1 MFALRIGLLI
11 FVCAVGQLA
20 VVFPLAAEESAA
32 PAPNFSPEE
41 QKSRQAILSSADWT
55 EAFGKFDNWL
65 SVQTTYNAAEVA
77 KMKRELAAQIEVM
90 PAKEMPAFLYQMQ
103 RRLDVLLSPEV
114 SAVRAWADG
123 LYTAKGKQ
131 KLLEEYHI
139 TDPISMSAEQLSAA
153 LEQFAL
159 DRQSEG
165 AAQAAFQ
172 KAQTTQSE
180 AVIRNEQQQASAAR
194 AAPKQASSFPTPSIP
209 NRNARPQQ
217 YEAPYNPVR
226 YTIGPWGGVWV
237 GH

>member
-11 FVCAVGQLA
+11 ILCGVGQWA
-20 VVFPLAAEESAA
+20 VLLPLSAEESAA

-41 QKSRQAILSSADWT
+41 QKSRQAILSSAEWT
-55 EAFGKFDNWL
+55 EALGKFDNWL
-65 SVQTTYNAAEVA
+65 SVQTTYNAAEVS

-90 PAKEMPAFLYQMQ
+90 PAKEMPEFLYQMQ
-103 RRLDVLLSPEV
+103 RRLNVLLSPEV
-114 SAVRAWADG
+114 SAVRTWADG
-123 LYTAKGKQ
+123 LYTPKGKQ

-159 DRQSEG
+159 DRQAG
-165 AAQAAFQ
+165 AESQAAFQ
-172 KAQTTQSE
+172 KSQTAQSE
-180 AVIRNEQQQASAAR
+180 ALIRNERQQASAAR
-194 AAPKQASSFPTPSIP
+194 AAPKRASVYPTPSVP
-209 NRNARPQQ
+209 NRNERPQQ